1 MVQGEVCYSD
11 GDGFSNIHCK
21 HGQAA
26 VRSGNIGGPALFR
39 TKNDSNCM
47 ITATRGLAD
56 PAFFSGEFWKLF
68 KWLTITWYLKIHHV
82 KPSKNY
88 ASYLQE
94 A

>member
-11 GDGFSNIHCK
+11 VDDFSNIHCK
-21 HGQAA
+21 HDQAA

-56 PAFFSGEFWKLF
+56 PVFFLGRIKE
-68 KWLTITWYLKIHHV
+68 II
-82 KPSKNY
+82 NG
-88 ASYLQE
+88 
-94 A
+94 